1 MKIETGTITILRISE
16 VPRLDPIRVTLDN
29 GELGKGRIT
38 IECYSEAWSAYWG
51 AMSDRTVE
59 QFFVDCSNDYLI
71 GNLSVGLDS
80 SRPSGDA
87 LERDAKRVIRHRRKG
102 IGEWKYTPLTADAA
116 EELMRRVHVLQECND
131 ESSAWANESLLAE
144 IYGDDWR
151 GAAKCS
157 EPNPEWMH
165 LERICNAVRE
175 ALKTLAAQQ
184 AGEAA
189 CTT

>member
-1 MKIETGTITILRISE
+1 MKVEAGTVTILRISE

-38 IECYSEAWSAYWG
+38 IECYSKAWSAYWG

-71 GNLSVGLDS
+71 GNLSVGLNP

-102 IGEWKYTPLTADAA
+102 IGEWKFNPVTADAA
-116 EELMRRVHVLQECND
+116 EDLMKRVHELSECD
-131 ESSAWANESLLAE
+131 SEGEMWALSGLLSE
-144 IYGDDWR
+144 IYGEDWR
-151 GAAKCS
+151 HLATCN
-157 EPNPEWMH
+157 EPNPEWSY
-165 LERICNAVRE
+165 LERICDAVRE
-175 ALKTLAAQQ
+175 ALKAQAAAQGG
-184 AGEAA
+184 A
-189 CTT
+189 